1 MSWENDS
8 GNEKP
13 RNPFEMLVKTTT
25 DRIARAIEVTKYI
38 TGTDISPGGIAK
50 RALDVFVRNDAANP
64 VPIELAHIP
73 LKIPEVYNLTSPVLV
88 STEFSQ
94 ALSAGTK
101 EFRIINKSLANELK
115 VGFAVGESGTDFVTI
130 PADGEIRQPNLLL
143 AAQTL
148 FMQTSGSAI
157 RVEILEWT

>member
-8 GNEKP
+8 KNEKP
-13 RNPFEMLVKTTT
+13 RYPFEMLVKTTT
-25 DRIARAIEVTKYI
+25 ERIARAIEVTKYI

-73 LKIPEVYNLTSPVLV
+73 LKIPEVYDLTSPVPV

-94 ALSAGTK
+94 ALSPNTK
-101 EFRIINKSLANELK
+101 EFRILNKSLVFDMQLAFNT
-115 VGFAVGESGTDFVTI
+115 GETNTDFITI
-130 PADGEIRQPNLLL
+130 PADGEFRQNNLLL

-148 FMQTSGSAI
+148 FFETPGSAI